1 MITYIKNTIFK
12 VSLVAAFTINLSS
25 SIIPEY
31 KAKYKFERDDFSITG
46 IRELKLINDQDLAL
60 SFNAKTMLVVSMNFE
75 SIFEIENS
83 NIIAKSYEVRIRP
96 KSVNRDQNIL
106 FNYKD
111 MQLKSSGRDSW
122 IAPLNKDTFSTDPLS
137 AQIQIRL
144 NLINGM
150 KKFYI
155 NLIEMGTG
163 ETQQNFYELDGEDI
177 CKLQEKEYS
186 CVLLKRYRESDERV
200 TTYYLIPDLK
210 YMFYKVI
217 DRSPDEYQ
225 KLELKELLSF
235 G

>member
-25 SIIPEY
+25 TIIPEY

-122 IAPLNKDTFSTDPLS
+122 IAPLNKDTFSTDP
-137 AQIQIRL
+137 R
-144 NLINGM
+144 
-150 KKFYI
+150 
-155 NLIEMGTG
+155 
-163 ETQQNFYELDGEDI
+163 I
-177 CKLQEKEYS
+177 C
-186 CVLLKRYRESDERV
+186 
-200 TTYYLIPDLK
+200 
-210 YMFYKVI
+210 
-217 DRSPDEYQ
+217 
-225 KLELKELLSF
+225 
-235 G
+235 

>member
-1 MITYIKNTIFK
+1 MVI
-12 VSLVAAFTINLSS
+12 FTINLSS
-25 SIIPEY
+25 SVIPEY

-46 IRELKLINDQDLAL
+46 IRELKSINYKDLAL
-60 SFNAKTMLVVSMNFE
+60 SFNANTMLVVSMNFE

-83 NIIAKSYEVRIRP
+83 NVITKSYGVKIRP
-96 KSVNRDQNIL
+96 KSVNRDQNIF
-106 FNYKD
+106 FNYED
-111 MQLKSSGRDSW
+111 MQTKSSGRDSW
-122 IAPLNKDTFSTDPLS
+122 IVPLNKDTFLTDPLS

-150 KKFYI
+150 KKFHI
-155 NLIEMGTG
+155 NLIEMATG
-163 ETQQNFYELDGEDI
+163 EIQQNFYELDGEEMCEIQD
-177 CKLQEKEYS
+177 KEYK

-210 YMFYKVI
+210 YMFFKVI